1 MRRSV
6 RRSIG
11 RSIGPSILAIFA
23 LAVAAAAPAAEP
35 GAKPGTAKD
44 KGGKDKGGKVEARAA
59 KPAGCPSCKFACEAG
74 TTNCWACGTCL
85 PASPLT
91 RKLPSIQLPVVR
103 VIPEAKR
110 AGTGAQ
116 AGPEAAYEEAERW
129 IGEHS
134 DDHDGALKR
143 LDELAEKVR
152 GTALESL
159 VRRRTDEI
167 LALKAK
173 ANRPRTPEER
183 MAEVVGSLLKVKEK
197 IRRTPKL
204 HKENVLELKKLL
216 KLAKGTPYE
225 GAVQKMLDKEKAK
238 LGSGP

>member
-1 MRRSV
+1 MSRSM
-6 RRSIG
+6 
-11 RSIGPSILAIFA
+11 GPSILAIFV
-23 LAVAAAAPAAEP
+23 LSVAATAPAAEP
-35 GAKPGTAKD
+35 DAKPGTAKD
-44 KGGKDKGGKVEARAA
+44 TDGKGKAETRPA
-59 KPAGCPSCKFACEAG
+59 KAPTPSAKAAGCPSCKFSCEAG
-74 TTNCWACGTCL
+74 TTNCWACGTGL

-91 RKLPSIQLPVVR
+91 RKLPRIQLPVVR
-103 VIPEAKR
+103 VIPR
-110 AGTGAQ
+110 ADKAGGGAQ

-143 LDELAEKVR
+143 LEELAEKVR

-159 VRRRTDEI
+159 VRKRIDEI

-173 ANRPRTPEER
+173 ANRPKTPEER
-183 MAEVVGSLLKVKEK
+183 MAEVINALLKVKQK

-204 HKENVLELKKLL
+204 HKENVLELQKLL
-216 KLAKGTPYE
+216 KLAKGTPYD

>member
-1 MRRSV
+1 MKRSMWALV
-6 RRSIG
+6 LLS
-11 RSIGPSILAIFA
+11 LAA
-23 LAVAAAAPAAEP
+23 RAHAAEP
-35 GAKPGTAKD
+35 EGAQGKDEKPTAKAPAPS
-44 KGGKDKGGKVEARAA
+44 E
-59 KPAGCPSCKFACEAG
+59 KPAGCPSCRFACEAG
-74 TTNCWACGTCL
+74 TTNCWGCGTRL

-91 RKLPSIQLPVVR
+91 RKLPPIQLPVIR
-103 VIPEAKR
+103 VIPEATK
-110 AGTGAQ
+110 AGAG

-143 LDELAEKVR
+143 LEKLAENVR

-159 VRRRTDEI
+159 VRKRTDEI
-167 LALKAK
+167 LALQKK
-173 ANRPRTPEER
+173 ANRPRTPEEHA
-183 MAEVVGSLLKVKEK
+183 AEAVKALLKVKQS

-204 HKENVLELKKLL
+204 HRENVLELQKLL
-216 KLAKGTPYE
+216 KLARGTPYE